1 MWRRGQDDAVLRE
14 ELSAHLEA
22 LEEEYRSSGLS
33 AERARSAARQRF
45 GNVTAIREDVREE
58 FSFGGERLG
67 QDVRFALRVLRR
79 HRGFTALA
87 LASIA
92 LGVGVTTTVFTAV
105 NGMLLRP
112 LPFADA
118 DRIVVIHTRNVTR
131 PDTGAVSWADFVS
144 WRQAARSIEAM
155 GTFGTRPAEFLDA
168 GLEPSPLTLGVISP
182 GYLPALG
189 IAPIHG
195 GGFSEE
201 HQTFGNHFVA
211 LLSHAFWQRRYGG
224 RAGVVGETI
233 TIEAR
238 PVPAS
243 PYVILGVLPEG
254 ASFPAGVDV
263 FVPLQVDADE
273 YERHGS
279 RQAQG
284 VIARLRP
291 GVSFEQSRAEIVAI
305 SKALQAQF
313 SRDNANREAEVTGL
327 RDELVGDRHTPVL
340 LLQAAAGLVMLI
352 ACANVASLMLAR
364 AGARRRELAV
374 RAAIG
379 AGRTRLMRQLLTESV
394 ILALAGG
401 ALGTL
406 LAVLGARALV
416 LLLPGGLPEYAD
428 VSVDVTVLIFVVALS
443 AASGLL
449 FGLGPAWRST
459 AIGATGLRESERIA
473 GAPGTGRLRTTLITA
488 EVALSFVLL
497 VGATLVW
504 RSNHSLSSEF
514 RFDRRVVWVSIPTPA
529 KYEGVQRETF
539 FLDLSD
545 RVRALPGVQS
555 VGRAATGIPLGP
567 SLVLQRVPVRFA
579 EDAAASKVDSIVSE
593 IDASYLQTL
602 NVAIV
607 HGRGFNADDRPASP
621 VVRRFSAIVNETLAR
636 QLGGLGV
643 VGKDVTAQLPGVWDL
658 GTVTFT
664 IVGISRDYRQERPP
678 APIAPLL
685 HAYVGF
691 GSSNTPLVVRT
702 SGDPGLLR
710 HHIQSIVRQLDP
722 AVRVAVVQT
731 FEESIAQGLAQELLY
746 QRVLG
751 LFALVAVGMAVV
763 GLYGVVSYLS
773 AQRLREFG
781 IRSALGATRTQLFRL
796 ALGQGLRPAAIGVV
810 IGIAAGLLST
820 RAIRSVLYGI
830 EPQDPVTFI
839 LGALVLGLLA
849 AVAGVAP
856 AVRVARVNPTDV
868 LRVE

>member
-1 MWRRGQDDAVLRE
+1 MKLLRWWRVLWRRRQDDAVLRQ
-14 ELSAHLEA
+14 ELSAHLEV

-33 AERARSAARQRF
+33 AERARLAARQRF
-45 GNVTAIREDVREE
+45 GNVTTIREDVREE
-58 FSFGGERLG
+58 FSFGSERLG
-67 QDVRFALRVLRR
+67 QDARFALRVLRR
-79 HRGFTALA
+79 HPSFTAVA

-92 LGVGVTTTVFTAV
+92 LGVGVTTTLFTAV

-112 LPFADA
+112 LPYADA

-131 PDTGAVSWADFVS
+131 PDSGAVSWADFVS

-155 GTFGTRPAEFLDA
+155 GTFSTRPAEFLEA
-168 GLEPSPLTLGVISP
+168 GLEPSPLALVAISP
-182 GYLPALG
+182 GYLTALG

-195 GGFSEE
+195 GGFSTE

-211 LLSHAFWQRRYGG
+211 LLSHAFWQRHYGG

-238 PVPAS
+238 PIPAS

-273 YERHGS
+273 YEQHRS

-305 SKALQAQF
+305 SKALQEQF
-313 SRDNANREAEVTGL
+313 PRENANREAEVTGL
-327 RDELVGDRHTPVL
+327 RDELVGDRHMPVL

-379 AGRTRLMRQLLTESV
+379 AGRARLMRQLLTESV

-406 LAVLGARALV
+406 LAVLGTRALV

-428 VSVDVTVLIFVVALS
+428 VSVDGAVLIFVVALS

-473 GAPGTGRLRTTLITA
+473 GPPGTGRLRTTLITA

-529 KYEGVQRETF
+529 KYEGVRRETF
-539 FLDLSD
+539 FLDLAA

-555 VGRAATGIPLGP
+555 VGRSATGIPLGP

-579 EDAAASKVDSIVSE
+579 EDAASAREVESIVSE
-593 IDASYLQTL
+593 IDPSYLQTL
-602 NVAIV
+602 KVAIV

-621 VVRRFSAIVNETLAR
+621 EVRRFSAIVNETLAR
-636 QLGGLGV
+636 QLGGLGI
-643 VGKDVTAQLPGVWDL
+643 VGKDVTAQLPGAWDL

-664 IVGISRDYRQERPP
+664 IIGISRDYRQERPP
-678 APIAPLL
+678 APMAPVL

-710 HHIQSIVRQLDP
+710 QHIQSIVRQMDP
-722 AVRVAVVQT
+722 TVRVAVVQT
-731 FEESIAQGLAQELLY
+731 FEESIA
-746 QRVLG
+746 
-751 LFALVAVGMAVV
+751 
-763 GLYGVVSYLS
+763 
-773 AQRLREFG
+773 
-781 IRSALGATRTQLFRL
+781 
-796 ALGQGLRPAAIGVV
+796 
-810 IGIAAGLLST
+810 
-820 RAIRSVLYGI
+820 
-830 EPQDPVTFI
+830 
-839 LGALVLGLLA
+839 
-849 AVAGVAP
+849 
-856 AVRVARVNPTDV
+856 
-868 LRVE
+868 

>member
-1 MWRRGQDDAVLRE
+1 
-14 ELSAHLEA
+14 
-22 LEEEYRSSGLS
+22 
-33 AERARSAARQRF
+33 
-45 GNVTAIREDVREE
+45 
-58 FSFGGERLG
+58 
-67 QDVRFALRVLRR
+67 
-79 HRGFTALA
+79 
-87 LASIA
+87 
-92 LGVGVTTTVFTAV
+92 
-105 NGMLLRP
+105 
-112 LPFADA
+112 
-118 DRIVVIHTRNVTR
+118 
-131 PDTGAVSWADFVS
+131 VS
-144 WRQAARSIEAM
+144 WRQAARSFEAM
-155 GTFGTRPAEFLDA
+155 GTFGARPAELLEA
-168 GLEPSPLTLGVISP
+168 GLEPSTLVLGAISP

-238 PVPAS
+238 PVPAR

-254 ASFPAGVDV
+254 ASFPARVDV

-279 RQAQG
+279 RQAQA

-291 GVSFEQSRAEIVAI
+291 GVSFAQGRAEILGI
-305 SKALQAQF
+305 SKALQQQF
-313 SRDNANREAEVTGL
+313 PKENADREAEVTGL
-327 RDELVGDRHTPVL
+327 RDELVGDRRTPVL

-352 ACANVASLMLAR
+352 ACANVASLMVAR

-379 AGRTRLMRQLLTESV
+379 AGRARLMRQLLTESV

-406 LAVLGARALV
+406 LAVLGSRALV

-428 VSVDVTVLIFVVALS
+428 VSVDVGELIFVVALS
-443 AASGLL
+443 AASGLF

-473 GAPGTGRLRTTLITA
+473 GPPGTGRLRTTLVAA

-529 KYEGVQRETF
+529 KYEGIRRETF
-539 FLDLSD
+539 FLDLAD

-555 VGRAATGIPLGP
+555 VGRAATGIPLG
-567 SLVLQRVPVRFA
+567 SHLGQRVPVRFA
-579 EDAAASKVDSIVSE
+579 EDAAGAREVESIVSE
-593 IDASYLQTL
+593 IDPSYLHTL
-602 NVAIV
+602 NVAMV
-607 HGRGFNADDRPASP
+607 HGRGFNAGDRPASQE
-621 VVRRFSAIVNETLAR
+621 VRRFSAIVNETLAR
-636 QLGGLGV
+636 QLGGLGI
-643 VGKDVTAQLPGVWDL
+643 VGKDVTGALPGAWSL
-658 GTVTFT
+658 GTLTFT

-678 APIAPLL
+678 APIAPVL

-710 HHIQSIVRQLDP
+710 QHIQSIVRQLDP

-731 FEESIAQGLAQELLY
+731 FEESIARGLALELLY

-751 LFALVAVGMAVV
+751 LFAMLAMGMAVV
-763 GLYGVVSYLS
+763 GLYGVVSYLA

-796 ALGQGLRPAAIGVV
+796 ALGQGLRPAVIGVP

-830 EPQDPVTFI
+830 GPQDPVTFV
-839 LGALVLGLLA
+839 LGALVLGLVA

-856 AVRVARVNPTDV
+856 GIRVARVNPSDT